1 MERTDMTGPSR
12 KRVLVTGSAGPI
24 GSHASKAP
32 TKAGDRPKDM
42 TLSFIRFSKRNYQL

>member
-1 MERTDMTGPSR
+1 MERTGMTGPSR

-32 TKAGDRPKDM
+32 TKAGDRPNRYD
-42 TLSFIRFSKRNYQL
+42 TVIYQI